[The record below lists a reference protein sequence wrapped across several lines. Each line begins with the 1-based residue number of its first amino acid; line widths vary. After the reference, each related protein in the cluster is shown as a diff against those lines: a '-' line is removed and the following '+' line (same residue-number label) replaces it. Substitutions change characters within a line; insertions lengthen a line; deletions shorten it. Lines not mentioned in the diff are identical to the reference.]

1 MRPVTLAFAGKLLV
15 VPACLLTLAACGDPA
30 TPVEDGGPAA
40 EASIATPAPIEP
52 EVAATSSM
60 DEPIAVPTQAPSP
73 RSAPTASARK
83 ASPAPVATSALTPT
97 ATAAADPHAGHDM
110 SNMSEEDMKTMGHD

>member
-30 TPVEDGGPAA
+30 TPVDDGAPAA
-40 EASIATPAPIEP
+40 VTSIATPAPIEP
-52 EVAATSSM
+52 EVAATPAT

-73 RSAPTASARK
+73 SSSSTTSARK
-83 ASPAPVATSALTPT
+83 ASPAAVATPAPTPT
-97 ATAAADPHAGHDM
+97 ATDAADPHAGHDM
-110 SNMSEEDMKTMGHD
+110 SNMSEEDMKAMGHD